1 MPLFLPNLHTKNKK
15 TTTDFYRV
23 NGRNPSDL
31 CYIIGSQW
39 SISFEKIK
47 AGSVLIVTM
56 TVYVSERDGPKKR

>member
-1 MPLFLPNLHTKNKK
+1 MPLFLPNLHTKK
-15 TTTDFYRV
+15 TTTDFYRM
-23 NGRNPSDL
+23 NGRNLSDL

-47 AGSVLIVTM
+47 AGSVLIVIM